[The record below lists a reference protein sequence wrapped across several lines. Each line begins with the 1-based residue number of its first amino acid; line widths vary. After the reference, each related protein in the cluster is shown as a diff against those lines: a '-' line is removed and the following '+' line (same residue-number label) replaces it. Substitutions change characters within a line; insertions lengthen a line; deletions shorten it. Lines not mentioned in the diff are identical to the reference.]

1 MGERSEDILNLEAQA
16 AALLADYQRAQL
28 TIATAESLTGG
39 LIGSVLTSVP
49 GASRVYRGGVIAYSA
64 EAKIKVLNV
73 ERQVCEGGLVSEEVA
88 RQMSQGALE
97 ALEAS
102 VAVSCTGVAGPDW
115 DNSGPVPVAPGT
127 VWMAISSKTAN
138 MTRLLTM
145 DGTREQI
152 RMATA
157 REALNLLSR
166 HMTDWPS

>member
-73 ERQVCEGGLVSEEVA
+73 ERQVCEGGLVSEQVA
-88 RQMSQGALE
+88 RQMSLGVLG
-97 ALEAS
+97 LIDAS

-127 VWMAISSKTAN
+127 VWLAISSNTAT

-152 RMATA
+152 RIATA
-157 REALNLLSR
+157 REALNLLSQ
-166 HMTDWPS
+166 HITDWPS